1 MMFACC
7 SPGPVCASTPML
19 RRSDLVNEDGLIDL
33 LRVFEGSR
41 FVLTDTCST
50 GWDVDFPEASR
61 RLRPYPCE

>member
-1 MMFACC
+1 MM
-7 SPGPVCASTPML
+7 

-50 GWDVDFPEASR
+50 GWDVDFPEASK
-61 RLRPYPCE
+61 RLRPFPCE